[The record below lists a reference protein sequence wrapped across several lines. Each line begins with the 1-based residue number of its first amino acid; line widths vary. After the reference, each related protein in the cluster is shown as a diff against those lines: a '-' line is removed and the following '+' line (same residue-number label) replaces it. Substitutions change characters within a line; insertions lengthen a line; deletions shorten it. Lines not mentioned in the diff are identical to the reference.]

1 MADTPFATL
10 WTEAKAA
17 FTKASDRKKPSE
29 KFLSFFRKS
38 SGLEKATAD
47 LDKAIDKA
55 SLDNLKAL
63 SVALSKFIAV
73 KDTYMTTLTAAQNRE
88 EEPANYKKA
97 CIDLSKKLAAMEPDF
112 IERRNKSLK
121 NSLSDRLVE
130 MSQQIK
136 VDRNGIFSFN
146 VDQTGAIAE
155 AQKRLKDGD
164 LLAPKVLEG
173 IEKAQATMGKK
184 LLAYETEILPE
195 IEKYYAFFNV
205 KRLQDIP
212 TSSKPAAIA
221 LDAMRFNIERFKKN
235 DTALQA
241 LKKDSEKATKEFN
254 AKALEPLKKAVA
266 KVNELRRSA
275 ARIADPW
282 MIMRGKDLITA
293 ETASE
298 INKHLAGTFQD
309 LDRATETLIVQI
321 ESADEVLEEN
331 GAQLGEMA
339 KVVKSVHK
347 YDGAIGRLQAKVTAA
362 LKIKLTTK
370 STKDDVCKLGSP
382 LVSVLSGIVGLE
394 A

>member
-1 MADTPFATL
+1 MADKPFATL
-10 WTEAKAA
+10 WAEAKAA

-63 SVALSKFIAV
+63 SVALDKFTAA
-73 KDTYMTTLTAAQNRE
+73 KDSYMKTLTAAQNRE
-88 EEPANYKKA
+88 DEPEAYKKA
-97 CIDLSKKLAAMEPDF
+97 CVELRKALEAMPPEF
-112 IERRNKSLK
+112 IERRI
-121 NSLSDRLVE
+121 NSLQDSLSVRFVE

-136 VDRNGIFSFN
+136 VDRNGILSFN

-309 LDRATETLIVQI
+309 LDRATEKLVEQI
-321 ESADEVLEEN
+321 ENADKVLKKNE
-331 GAQLGEMA
+331 AQLGEMA
-339 KVVKSVHK
+339 KVVRSVHK

-362 LKIKLTTK
+362 LKIKLTKK
-370 STKDDVCKLGSP
+370 SVKDDVCKLGSP
-382 LVSVLSGIVGLE
+382 LVAVLSGVVGLQ